1 MTMRGSGVAGRVLVV
16 ALGVLLALGGLA
28 LIAQGADVGPGGF
41 WLVVVGLAFVIAATI
56 ERWRYRSGSA
66 DLAGLPIGPGGGE
79 PLEAPLEPRFQRT
92 EEAFVDPTS
101 GQRMR
106 VWLDPASGERRYRAE
121 G

>member
-1 MTMRGSGVAGRVLVV
+1 MTMRGSGFPGRAVLAVFGGLMV
-16 ALGVLLALGGLA
+16 LGGL
-28 LIAQGADVGPGGF
+28 LTMTTSQGAASSGVVAVITG
-41 WLVVVGLAFVIAATI
+41 LVFIVVAVI
-56 ERWRYRSGSA
+56 ERLRYRSEAAEVS
-66 DLAGLPIGPGGGE
+66 GLPIGPGGGE
-79 PLEAPLEPRFQRT
+79 PTSEPLDGRFRRT